1 MSDKPFD
8 QEISD
13 HDIEDFNKNIMAKI
27 KEYNELNELAMHKM
41 QLSRYQKYADTYSH
55 PLLSFKDYLYLVDQ
69 LGEFNKHHLY
79 VIQEYLNHPAL
90 TLDELF
96 KELEAKHGV
105 PYLSDAEYY
114 TNQLEMFAI
123 LSKDPATGHA
133 NIDLKITADEVDKF
147 YNDYMSRINSYHYD
161 PSLVDEAYK
170 KMKYRE

>member
-8 QEISD
+8 QEVLD

-27 KEYNELNELAMHKM
+27 KENNELNELAMHKM

-55 PLLSFKDYLYLVDQ
+55 PLLSYKDYLYLVDQ

-79 VIQEYLNHPAL
+79 VIQEYHDHPAL
-90 TLDELF
+90 TLGELF

-105 PYLSDAEYY
+105 PYLSDVEYY
-114 TNQLEMFAI
+114 TSQLEMFGI
-123 LSKDPATGHA
+123 LSKDSATGHA
-133 NIDLKITADEVDKF
+133 NINLHITEDEVDKF
-147 YNDYMSRINSYHYD
+147 YDDYMSKINSYHYD
-161 PSLVDEAYK
+161 SALVDEVYE

>member
-8 QEISD
+8 QEFLD

-79 VIQEYLNHPAL
+79 VIQEYHDHPAL
-90 TLDELF
+90 TLEELF
-96 KELEAKHGV
+96 KELEAKHHV
-105 PYLSDAEYY
+105 PYLSDVEYY
-114 TNQLEMFAI
+114 TNQLEMFGI

-133 NIDLKITADEVDKF
+133 NIHLNITKDEVNKFFDNYMDK
-147 YNDYMSRINSYHYD
+147 INSYHYD
-161 PSLVDEAYK
+161 PALVDEAYE